1 MMIDIGPATVRM
13 ADLLASVSD
22 DQLELPTPCPATPV
36 GQLVDHIGTLTVA
49 FTSVAR
55 KETVGAPSPPSA
67 TNLEDGWRDRIAR
80 DLDTLAQAWQD
91 GAAWAGMT
99 VAGGID
105 LPGEVAGLVVLDE
118 LLVHGW
124 DIMISI
130 GAPSIGRGY
139 EPSPAEIEAAASF
152 VASFDAPRDGNLF
165 GPVVP
170 VPAEAPPFDRLL
182 GLTGRDPKWKP
193 TTP

>member
-1 MMIDIGPATVRM
+1 MMIDIGPATARM
-13 ADLLASVSD
+13 ADLLAAVSD
-22 DQLELPTPCPATPV
+22 GQLELPTPCPATSV
-36 GQLVDHIGTLTVA
+36 GALVDHVGTLTVA
-49 FTSVAR
+49 FTAVAR
-55 KETVGAPSPPSA
+55 KETVGAPPPPSA

-80 DLDTLAQAWQD
+80 DLDTLAQAWRD
-91 GAAWAGMT
+91 TAAWEGMT

-124 DIMISI
+124 DI
-130 GAPSIGRGY
+130 ATPIGRGY
-139 EPSPAEIEAAASF
+139 EPSSAEIEAAASF
-152 VASFDAPRDGNLF
+152 VASFDAPRDGSLF

-170 VPAEAPPFDRLL
+170 VPAEAAPFDRLL

-193 TTP
+193 TTR